1 MLRVIILTIL
11 LLFSYNKN
19 VNSQEKIV
27 FIDLNYIFINSV
39 AGKDLNTRV
48 DDLSVELDNKIRLFK
63 EEITLEKNKLM
74 SQKNVLSPEEYNKK
88 VKKLEND
95 INEKNQS
102 ISKKKKELSILKS
115 KGEKE
120 FFKKLNAIIENYSV
134 DNSIGIILKKNDLL
148 MAKKKLDITKYI
160 FDLFNEKVNKIT
172 IN

>member
-1 MLRVIILTIL
+1 MLRIIILTIL

-48 DDLSVELDNKIRLFK
+48 DDLSIELDNKIKLFK
-63 EEITLEKNKLM
+63 EKITLEKNKLM

-102 ISKKKKELSILKS
+102 ISKKKKELSIFKS

-148 MAKKKLDITKYI
+148 MAKKDLDITKYI